1 MQYLSFE
8 FENEKEMRETVKKLW
23 DTHNVSGELSIR
35 PIANGRWRVEVTSE
49 KDLRDSTLEKFA
61 QYRVEGD

>member
-8 FENEKEMRETVKKLW
+8 FDNEKDMRETIKKLW
-23 DTHNVSGELSIR
+23 EAHGVTGEVSARPLS
-35 PIANGRWRVEVTSE
+35 NNRWRLEVASE

-61 QYRVEGD
+61 AFRVEGD